1 MSEVKATQGQLWE
14 VFIQS
19 KKGLPY
25 KHVGSVHAF
34 DKEMAIQN
42 ARDLYTRRGEGKGM
56 WVVLSEDIVAVDP
69 TNEDVFFEPSD
80 DKVYRHPTFYELPDG
95 IKNM

>member
-1 MSEVKATQGQLWE
+1 MEFG
-14 VFIQS
+14 
-19 KKGLPY
+19 
-25 KHVGSVHAF
+25 
-34 DKEMAIQN
+34 
-42 ARDLYTRRGEGKGM
+42 RRGEGKGM
-56 WVVLSEDIVAVDP
+56 WVVLSEYIVAVDP